1 MTNVKDISKDSGNNV
16 KNEGTSPMKNLV
28 RLCFLGLLGV
38 MFLSLSSLLIS
49 NAFDADIQKLIS
61 GEIDNASANDL
72 IALKFIIVLNS
83 VFAFIIPALL
93 YNWVSEKKYLF
104 RYGIE
109 KNNASLSVWGW
120 SLAFFALSL
129 PLVMASA
136 WINQQIPLPEWAH
149 QTEQN
154 VSGMLKLLMGEDSLA
169 GLAFSVFALAFL
181 PALGEEWFF
190 RGSLQRILLKWMGNA
205 SKAILVT
212 GFIFSLLHFEF
223 EGFIPRFLL
232 GMVLGYIFYST
243 GNIWISVFLHF
254 LFNATQIVMAYFTK
268 ADISSSDT
276 EPLDP
281 AVWILVIIC
290 TIALYLLFRQSTT
303 RLNNTTDESL

>member
-1 MTNVKDISKDSGNNV
+1 MTNVKDISEESETNF
-16 KNEGTSPMKNLV
+16 KNERQSSLKNLV

-49 NAFDADIQKLIS
+49 NAFGADIQKLIS
-61 GEIDNASANDL
+61 GDLDHASTNDL
-72 IALKFIIVLNS
+72 IALKIIIILNS
-83 VFAFIIPALL
+83 VFAFIIPAFLF
-93 YNWVSEKKYLF
+93 NWVSDKKYLKH
-104 RYGIE
+104 YGIE
-109 KNNASLSVWGW
+109 QNNTSLNVWGW
-120 SLAFFALSL
+120 SIAFFVLSL

-136 WINQQIPLPEWAH
+136 WINQQIPLPDWAH

-205 SKAILVT
+205 FKSIIVT
-212 GFIFSLLHFEF
+212 GVIFSFLHFEF

-232 GMVLGYIFYST
+232 GIVLGYIFYRT
-243 GNIWISVFLHF
+243 GNIWVSVFLHF
-254 LFNATQIVMAYFTK
+254 LFNATQIVTAYFTK
-268 ADISSSDT
+268 TDISTSDT
-276 EPLDP
+276 EPLNP